1 MYKEFEVFKT
11 SFQKRRPQI
20 NEYFKKSKESKHINE
35 MSLFLLQWPQN
46 FYFILFALFACGILT
61 TQHSSLARYPENGKN
76 PLNIYTAKLPLIKK
90 QILFMDLLED
100 AIKRLTR
107 HSTESF

>member
-1 MYKEFEVFKT
+1 MATIVL
-11 SFQKRRPQI
+11 S
-20 NEYFKKSKESKHINE
+20 
-35 MSLFLLQWPQN
+35 
-46 FYFILFALFACGILT
+46 LFACGILT

-100 AIKRLTR
+100 AIKKLTK
-107 HSTESF
+107 HSTESFVKKIDKTKFQPQWSLKFRLTNGIGAGRE